1 MPLPPVVPIPLRED
15 HMCQNMTRLYDD
27 CRVILTD
34 LSSLNGT
41 WVNRARLRAHADS
54 QIQAQDVIAFGS
66 SDATFQLVALDP
78 SASSLPSAVEVA
90 EAMVGGAR
98 HAPDHSEPASAQHAE
113 LCPYPRDC
121 TLSLQGYV
129 SARSVLYLCAWVPK
143 AWQSVGMTYHIQ
155 IKVHPSK
162 SMQNHWPQCITCGT

>member
-1 MPLPPVVPIPLRED
+1 
-15 HMCQNMTRLYDD
+15 MTGLHDD

-90 EAMVGGAR
+90 EAMVGGVR
-98 HAPDHSEPASAQHAE
+98 HAPDHSEPASAQLPELSVDLWSQWELHAAQYKE
-113 LCPYPRDC
+113 ASSRAAQCKHLLQVS
-121 TLSLQGYV
+121 TIALS
-129 SARSVLYLCAWVPK
+129 
-143 AWQSVGMTYHIQ
+143 
-155 IKVHPSK
+155 
-162 SMQNHWPQCITCGT
+162 